1 MISYGYSISEVRHL
15 IIYICTLY
23 IQNNTRGVGKKRSA
37 CSGTASHTTAPSK
50 KKKANSTSA
59 ASRVSL
65 FHDYIL
71 ALYIT
76 IYMAV
81 CVQILKTSRDLQ
93 NNENDPEDETEVR
106 EEDVMDDRS
115 EYERSND
122 AKRHANKAFLHE
134 HVLVRVKDT
143 HRILLLLPFAQCHV
157 VHTHVHNIRAYALLQ
172 TSLLNR
178 ITVGSMCM
186 H

>member
-65 FHDYIL
+65 FYDYIL

-81 CVQILKTSRDLQ
+81 CV
-93 NNENDPEDETEVR
+93 
-106 EEDVMDDRS
+106 
-115 EYERSND
+115 
-122 AKRHANKAFLHE
+122 
-134 HVLVRVKDT
+134 
-143 HRILLLLPFAQCHV
+143 
-157 VHTHVHNIRAYALLQ
+157 
-172 TSLLNR
+172 
-178 ITVGSMCM
+178 
-186 H
+186 